1 MKKFLMTMAA
11 MFVTVVA
18 SAQVYLGGGIG
29 LGVTTVDHEDGSVF
43 SWKVVPE
50 IGYQFNEKWDA
61 GLSIGFQGVQ
71 DGANTFEVAPYAR
84 YSVYNAK
91 LVDFFI
97 EGTVAFKHISD
108 DDNYGDVNSFAIG
121 FRPGIKVKLSD
132 HFDFVGKVGFL
143 GYEHIEHV
151 NSFGFDFDGTNVQL
165 GLLYK
170 F

>member
-11 MFVTVVA
+11 MFVAVVA
-18 SAQVYLGGGIG
+18 SAQVYVGGGVG
-29 LGVTTVDHEDGSVF
+29 LGVTTVDHVDGSQL
-43 SWKVVPE
+43 SWKVMPE

-61 GLSIGFQGVQ
+61 GLSVGFQGVE
-71 DGANTFEVAPYAR
+71 DGAKTFEFAPYAR

-97 EGTVAFKHISD
+97 EGTVAYRHISED
-108 DDNYGDVNSFAIG
+108 HNSTDAIAIG
-121 FRPGIKVKLSD
+121 FRPGIKVNLSD
-132 HFDFVGKVGFL
+132 HFDFVSKVGFL
-143 GYEHIEHV
+143 GFERIGSV
-151 NSFGFDFDGTNVQL
+151 NNFGFDFDGTNIQL

>member
-18 SAQVYLGGGIG
+18 SAQVYVGGGIG
-29 LGVTTVDHEDGSVF
+29 LGVTTVDHVDGSVF
-43 SWKVVPE
+43 SWKVMPE

-71 DGANTFEVAPYAR
+71 DGAKTFEIAPYAR

-97 EGTVAFKHISD
+97 EGTVAYKHVSD
-108 DDNYGDVNSFAIG
+108 DDADADAFAIG
-121 FRPGIKVKLSD
+121 FRPGIKVNLSE
-132 HFDFVGKVGFL
+132 HFDFVSKIGFL
-143 GYEHIEHV
+143 GFERVDKV
-151 NSFGFDFDGTNVQL
+151 NNFGFNFDGTNIQL

>member
-18 SAQVYLGGGIG
+18 SAQVYVGGGIG
-29 LGVTTVDHEDGSVF
+29 LGVTTVDHVDGSEF
-43 SWKVVPE
+43 SWKVMPE

-61 GLSIGFQGVQ
+61 GLSIGYMGSQ
-71 DGANTFEVAPYAR
+71 DGAKTFEIAPYAR

-97 EGTVAFKHISD
+97 EGTVAYKHVSD
-108 DDNYGDVNSFAIG
+108 DDADVDAFAIG
-121 FRPGIKVKLSD
+121 FRPGIKVNLSE
-132 HFDFVGKVGFL
+132 HFDFVSKIGFL
-143 GYEHIEHV
+143 GFERVDKV
-151 NSFGFDFDGTNVQL
+151 NNFGFNFDGTNIQL

>member
-18 SAQVYLGGGIG
+18 SAQVYVGGGIG

-43 SWKVVPE
+43 SWKVMPE

-61 GLSIGFQGVQ
+61 GLSIGYMGSQ
-71 DGANTFEVAPYAR
+71 DGAKTFEIAPYAR

-97 EGTVAFKHISD
+97 EGTVAYKHVSD
-108 DDNYGDVNSFAIG
+108 DDADVDAFAIG
-121 FRPGIKVKLSD
+121 FRPGIKVNLSE
-132 HFDFVGKVGFL
+132 HFDFVSKIGFL
-143 GYEHIEHV
+143 GFERVDKV
-151 NSFGFDFDGTNVQL
+151 NNFGFNFDGTNIQL